1 MGGKYTEAQKRASE
15 RYQRER
21 VEDIRVRVPI
31 GEKARIQAAAS
42 ARGESLNAFIVRTV
56 REAMAREDQ

>member
-31 GEKARIQAAAS
+31 GEKAKIQAAAA
-42 ARGESLNAFIVRTV
+42 ARGESLNAFIVRTI